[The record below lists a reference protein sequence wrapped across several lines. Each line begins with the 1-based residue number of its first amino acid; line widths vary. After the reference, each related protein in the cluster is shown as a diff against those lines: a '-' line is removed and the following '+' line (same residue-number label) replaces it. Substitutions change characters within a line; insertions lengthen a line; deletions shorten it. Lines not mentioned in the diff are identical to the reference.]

1 MAEWVKDLALSL
13 LWLGSLLWCGFDL
26 GTFMCRGTAPPYT
39 HTHTHT
45 HKRSS
50 AIKEDPPISP
60 ESMLQPTNTNLF
72 FGLQVVSVGPKTYR
86 LPILLTS

>member
-39 HTHTHT
+39 HTHTQKEFS
-45 HKRSS
+45 HKGRPSHQS
-50 AIKEDPPISP
+50 RINVAAYRHEPFFWLAGSFSGSED
-60 ESMLQPTNTNLF
+60 L
-72 FGLQVVSVGPKTYR
+72 
-86 LPILLTS
+86 